1 MQTVARIVGAFLA
14 LTILLGQPAPA
25 ALAQGAP
32 YCAPGAAPTFVQGF
46 AQLKARL
53 GDIMGDPTECERT
66 NGANGDV
73 LQQTTTGL
81 AFWRKSTNTATFTD
95 GYRHWA
101 LTGRGLVTW
110 EGESIDPPA
119 NARPA
124 GGGGGQAAG
133 AQPGGAGQSGQNVGS
148 GGRTEAAAVSA
159 IGPGRRRT
167 PNEYVFRT
175 IDQAPQTSGWPCASR
190 NPSCG
195 REDWWAQWNEL
206 QDSNWLQFRYIGPGL
221 VTEARFAEAVA
232 LLWVWPEGRQ
242 LLETAAEHGVAI
254 YSSPQIARRAFAAYR
269 PADRS
274 LMVNPYFTEVSTW
287 LLADVLAHEL
297 RHASDHATNTRMG
310 ASYEDCVAREQAAFA
325 TERDFV
331 RWLAERQGGLPSP
344 EDVSKHLSQ
353 EDFALFSDVH
363 RTLTSPNLNGQVE
376 ESYRQICRSG
386 R

>member
-1 MQTVARIVGAFLA
+1 MHTVARILGVFLA
-14 LTILLGQPAPA
+14 LTLLLGQPAPA
-25 ALAQGAP
+25 VQAQGAP
-32 YCAPGAAPTFVQGF
+32 HCAPGAAPTFVQGF

-53 GDIMGDPTECERT
+53 GDIMGEPIECEHT

-101 LTGRGLVTW
+101 LTARGLVTW
-110 EGESIDPPA
+110 EGDSIDPPA

-124 GGGGGQAAG
+124 GGSQTAGGSGQ
-133 AQPGGAGQSGQNVGS
+133 AGQSAGV
-148 GGRTEAAAVSA
+148 GGRTEATAVSA

-175 IDQAPQTSGWPCASR
+175 VDSAPQLSGWPCLSR

-221 VTEARFAEAVA
+221 VTEGRFVEAIA
-232 LLWVWPEGRQ
+232 LLWIWPEGRQ
-242 LLETAAEHGVAI
+242 LLEMAAEHGVAI

-274 LMVNPYFTEVSTW
+274 LMVNPNFTEVSTW

-297 RHASDHATNTRMG
+297 RHASDHATGTRMSS
-310 ASYEDCVAREQAAFA
+310 SYEDCIAREQAAFA

-344 EDVSKHLSQ
+344 EQVSKLLSQ
-353 EDFALFSDVH
+353 EDFALFSDVY
-363 RTLTSPNLNGQVE
+363 RTLNSPNLNAQVE